1 MSRADSGH
9 RRRPDD
15 AAPSGSVRRV
25 HGELVVV
32 DDVPGE
38 FAERVIEAFH
48 ARPHDAFSFALSGGE
63 LARRSYERLADDAG
77 SQIDW
82 WKVDVYWGDERCVPL
97 DDESSNYRLGR
108 EALLEKVGAVNANY
122 PMRCDEGPDPYQLRL
137 GELGKLDVVHLGMGP
152 DGHVASLFPGSPA
165 LDADPGRLVAMNSDS
180 TGTNPFPRM
189 TLTLGGIARA
199 RLVLFT
205 VAGEAKRDAL
215 ARVAADDSDTPAARV
230 RADRVLWIVD
240 PAAAGDLA

>member
-1 MSRADSGH
+1 MGVGS
-9 RRRPDD
+9 
-15 AAPSGSVRRV
+15 SGSVRGV

-48 ARPHDAFSFALSGGE
+48 SRPNDAFSFALSGGA
-63 LARRSYERLADDAG
+63 LARNCYERLADDAG
-77 SQIDW
+77 TQIDW

-97 DDESSNYRLGR
+97 DDENSNYRLVR
-108 EALLEKVGAVNANY
+108 ESLLEKVGAVNANF

-137 GELGKLDVVHLGMGP
+137 GELGRVDVVHLGMGP
-152 DGHVASLFPGSPA
+152 DGHTASLFPGSPA
-165 LDADPGRLVAMNSDS
+165 LDADPGRLVVMNDDPS
-180 TGTNPFPRM
+180 GNNPLPRM
-189 TLTLGGIARA
+189 TLTFAGIARA
-199 RLVLFT
+199 RLALVT
-205 VAGEAKRDAL
+205 VSGEEKRAAL
-215 ARVAADDSDTPAARV
+215 ARVAAGDPAVPASHI

>member
-1 MSRADSGH
+1 
-9 RRRPDD
+9 
-15 AAPSGSVRRV
+15 VRGV

-48 ARPHDAFSFALSGGE
+48 GRPHDGFSFALSGGE
-63 LARRSYERLADDAG
+63 LARRCYERLAEDAG

-97 DDESSNYRLGR
+97 DDENSNYRLVR
-108 EALLEKVGAVNANY
+108 ESLLEKVGAVNANF

-137 GELGKLDVVHLGMGP
+137 GELGRFDVVHLGMGA
-152 DGHVASLFPGSPA
+152 DGHTASLFPGSSA
-165 LDADPGRLVAMNSDS
+165 LDADPGRLVVMNDDPS
-180 TGTNPFPRM
+180 GTNPLPRM
-189 TLTLGGIARA
+189 TLTFGGIARA
-199 RLVLFT
+199 RLALVT
-205 VAGEAKRDAL
+205 VAGDAKREAL
-215 ARVAADDSDTPAARV
+215 ARVAAGDPDVPASHI
-230 RADRVLWIVD
+230 RADHVLWIVD